1 MFLLNKEDR
10 KIKKIINT
18 NNKREGNNK
27 AKIKLDKED
36 LLQLKSLVKKY
47 LIAEATDVCALARLN
62 KQQRERFDA
71 VVEEYYIKNGLS
83 LDSYA
88 LQTLCVVLRFNL
100 LQPKDNNGYV
110 VKSRDCH
117 DIHDVLASLNANA
130 SSIYL
135 SEELGEELA
144 LLNEEGRYAIFVH
157 RPGEFMLVD
166 GFMDQ
171 VFMEGVISNGDGL
184 MAGANFS
191 SRGNLEKTFTEESTV
206 PRLIQ
211 SIKDACANPYK
222 AMKSYNL
229 GVFIAK
235 IPFSVL
241 KNGDPIFYE
250 KEGRMYL
257 HPEYIDGFVHFDGD
271 AIVSYTKNKYIV
283 PDIEPTISDTFSIH
297 YRGKS

>member
-10 KIKKIINT
+10 KIKKII
-18 NNKREGNNK
+18 KGK
-27 AKIKLDKED
+27 KKIKLDKED
-36 LLQLKSLVKKY
+36 LLYLKEKITKY
-47 LIAEATDVCALARLN
+47 HISDENAIIALAGLKKEARN
-62 KQQRERFDA
+62 QFDA
-71 VVEEYYIKNGLS
+71 IADKYFLQNNLE
-83 LDSYA
+83 LDSHS
-88 LQTLCVVLRFNL
+88 LQTLCVVLENGQL
-100 LQPKDNNGYV
+100 KEKTDNGYV
-110 VKSRDCH
+110 VKASDCH

-241 KNGDPIFYE
+241 ENGDPIFYE

-257 HPEYIDGFVHFDGD
+257 HPAYIDGFVNFDGD
-271 AIVSYTKNKYIV
+271 KIVSYTKNKYIV